1 MKAAIIKA
9 YAARIEI
16 ADIEEPRINEDSV
29 LISVHAAGLNPI
41 DNILRAGHMKDYLP
55 ISFPH
60 VMGYDVSGVVREVG
74 ANVTRF
80 KPGDAVYARPN
91 QEDAGALAE
100 VARIKEDE
108 LALKPANISHAEA
121 ASIPLAGLT
130 AWQAIVDKAG
140 LKKDQKILIH
150 AGSGGVGTLAIQIA
164 KHLGAYVATTTSAK
178 NADLVGS
185 LGADKVIDY
194 KTDKFDE
201 LLSGYDVVFDMM
213 GGETM
218 NRSFKVLKKGGV
230 LVSIKGQDSD
240 GNAEKYGVRF
250 EAFFMSPDGAQLAE
264 LSALIKSGAVKPVI
278 DSSYELSAASAAY
291 DHLADGHA
299 VGKIV
304 VTIR

>member
-16 ADIEEPRINEDSV
+16 AEIEEPRINEDSV

-108 LALKPANISHAEA
+108 LALKPANISHEEA

-140 LKKDQKILIH
+140 MKKDQKILIH

-218 NRSFKVLKKGGV
+218 NRLFKVLKKGGV

-250 EAFFMSPDGAQLAE
+250 EAFFMSSDGAQLAE

>member
-194 KTDKFDE
+194 KTEKFDE

-240 GNAEKYGVRF
+240 GNAEKHGVRF

-291 DHLADGHA
+291 DYLADGHA